1 MITICKNIN
10 VHTNLCCSP
19 LTNTTAAI
27 ITTSAPNSRGNII
40 SIERPAHAHT
50 TYTTSDPT
58 STSDTNTNSTHDDSK
73 PSDYLKALAYC
84 KPRVA
89 TRR

>member
-40 SIERPAHAHT
+40 PIERPAHAHT
-50 TYTTSDPT
+50 T
-58 STSDTNTNSTHDDSK
+58 
-73 PSDYLKALAYC
+73 
-84 KPRVA
+84 
-89 TRR
+89 